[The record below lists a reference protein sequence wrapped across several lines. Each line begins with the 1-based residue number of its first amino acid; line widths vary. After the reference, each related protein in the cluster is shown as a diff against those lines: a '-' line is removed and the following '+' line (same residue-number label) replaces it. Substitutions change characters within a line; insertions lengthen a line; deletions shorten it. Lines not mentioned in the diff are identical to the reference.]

1 MKTVSR
7 EATFLDSSRYSI
19 YGNIAWQVSDDNSTA
34 TIYVINQNISKLTD
48 DALRIS
54 SVDSNGNF
62 SQKRSYFFTFG
73 NELNGID
80 QYIGFVD
87 STYRLNV
94 YDIKTGGALTYVFL
108 DKFDNS
114 YSSRFEL
121 ESKKS
126 GSNVMYRLS
135 YEGYPTT
142 KSWYYLSYTDDD
154 GNSATKTIS
163 SYDYNDSTSTT
174 SQTDNGPTHLYEHG
188 FNSGNY
194 LVDNQ
199 ILDSDY
205 NRLFDRDSPYLGS
218 SHLIAY
224 GDGKVFFYGQE
235 KYNELTKD
243 TRDRVR
249 SYAYALDRNTGKLS
263 FYDNL
268 DFVISSSSKITIAQE
283 KKKFN

>member
-94 YDIKTGGALTYVFL
+94 YDIKTGDALTYVFL

-154 GNSATKTIS
+154 GNSATKK
-163 SYDYNDSTSTT
+163 
-174 SQTDNGPTHLYEHG
+174 DN
-188 FNSGNY
+188 F
-194 LVDNQ
+194 
-199 ILDSDY
+199 
-205 NRLFDRDSPYLGS
+205 
-218 SHLIAY
+218 
-224 GDGKVFFYGQE
+224 
-235 KYNELTKD
+235 
-243 TRDRVR
+243 
-249 SYAYALDRNTGKLS
+249 
-263 FYDNL
+263 
-268 DFVISSSSKITIAQE
+268 
-283 KKKFN
+283 